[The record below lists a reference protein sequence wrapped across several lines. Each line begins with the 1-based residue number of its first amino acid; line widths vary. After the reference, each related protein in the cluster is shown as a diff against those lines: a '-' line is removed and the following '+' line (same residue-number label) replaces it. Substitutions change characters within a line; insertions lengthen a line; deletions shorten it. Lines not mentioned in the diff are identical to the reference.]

1 MVEGQRRG
9 QEVLGWTG
17 GFPPARHPYNRRFPD
32 SSGKGEVGSRSQTGF
47 SSVATHRELWTEKQV
62 SP

>member
-9 QEVLGWTG
+9 RAARGWTG
-17 GFPPARHPYNRRFPD
+17 GLPPARQPYNRRLPD
-32 SSGKGEVGSRSQTGF
+32 SSGKGEVGSRSRMGF